1 MQQYREP
8 REYKRGPD
16 TVIDAILHLML
27 SESFYN
33 KGKNFKITDLYD
45 HITICKWFNEKL
57 TFNEFLIIFK
67 ENENLFEK
75 KEDVYAPNDKGIA
88 AAMKVIFY

>member
-8 REYKRGPD
+8 YEYKRGPD

-33 KGKNFKITDLYD
+33 KGEKFKITDLYD
-45 HITICKWFNEKL
+45 QITICKWFNEKL

-67 ENENLFEK
+67 ENENLFNK
-75 KEDVYAPNDKGIA
+75 KEDVYVLNDKGIS

>member
-8 REYKRGPD
+8 YEYKRGPD

-27 SESFYN
+27 AESFY
-33 KGKNFKITDLYD
+33 KCKKFKITDLYD
-45 HITICKWFNEKL
+45 QITICKWFNEKL

-67 ENENLFEK
+67 ENENLFDK
-75 KEDVYAPNDKGIA
+75 KENVYELNDKGIS